1 MKIFIR
7 DLHDGIHEVAGDIEP
22 GQIELQEQNF
32 YLAKLSINAIV
43 DRLENIFRIKIHI
56 RTNARYVCDRCLAE
70 FDRDVDEWYE
80 QIYQIGSGTLDEDD
94 EVEFLPENSIEIDI
108 SKAIRDAF
116 ILARPMQLLCKESCK
131 GLCPICGIDLNLQSC
146 NCTADQIDPRFE
158 KLKSLL
164 S

>member
-7 DLHDGIHEVAGDIEP
+7 DLEDGIHEVEGVVEP
-22 GQIELQEQNF
+22 GQIELQEPELYNN
-32 YLAKLSINAIV
+32 KLSIHATV
-43 DRLENIFRIKIHI
+43 DRLENIFRIKIRI
-56 RTNARYVCDRCLAE
+56 RTQGKYICDRCLIDFERE
-70 FDRDVDEWYE
+70 FDELYE
-80 QIYQIGSGTLDEDD
+80 QLYQIGSGTLDEDD

-116 ILARPMQLLCKESCK
+116 ILARPMQLLCSGDCK
-131 GLCPICGIDLNLQSC
+131 GLCPVCGIDLNHKTC
-146 NCTADQIDPRFE
+146 NCVEKQIDPRLA